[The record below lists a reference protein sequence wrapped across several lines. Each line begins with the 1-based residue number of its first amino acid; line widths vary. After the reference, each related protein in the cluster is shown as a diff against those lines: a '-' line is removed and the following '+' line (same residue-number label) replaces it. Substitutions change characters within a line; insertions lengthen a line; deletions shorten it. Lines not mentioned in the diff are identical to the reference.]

1 MNTNLPFSQADLEAM
16 RTGSAHA
23 VAEMG
28 WAWMMT
34 VDAREPHG
42 GTKEDFQSALVK
54 AGLLQDNSNIQPPAI
69 YGTPLKLYS
78 YDEIFSPKETK
89 NGKTENDRGQINS
102 VESHGQIRDSAALD
116 CDPARD
122 QSDQCDAAQNQKRPS
137 PAESK
142 FCTVSVKEA
151 YWILDMFKKIE
162 RIGMELHGVP
172 SAFKPE
178 VKAFR
183 NRLVQKVQKLREEEA
198 RAHERSR

>member
-116 CDPARD
+116 RDPARD
-122 QSDQCDAAQNQKRPS
+122 QSHHRDTAQNERQPQET
-137 PAESK
+137 ESK
-142 FCTVSVKEA
+142 LRTGDLRRNPERDRGCSMSKKDKKREA
-151 YWILDMFKKIE
+151 DRGRADRKAK
-162 RIGMELHGVP
+162 GTAGGGQGQKHG
-172 SAFKPE
+172 E
-178 VKAFR
+178 KAF
-183 NRLVQKVQKLREEEA
+183 LLPA
-198 RAHERSR
+198 P